1 MSEGPR
7 EISYDEKRQQD
18 IDDERFRAIDKAAE
32 AAYDEQYDE
41 IDLEF
46 YRVPAD
52 LIGELNQSL
61 NTLAGIEVKL
71 TNYLVDS
78 VLSGDNPLKEK
89 T

>member
-1 MSEGPR
+1 MWNDDTPDR
-7 EISYDEKRQQD
+7 EIDLKEETERLEASYDDTRQ
-18 IDDERFRAIDKAAE
+18 
-32 AAYDEQYDE
+32 DE

-78 VLSGDNPLKEK
+78 VLSGDNPLKEPK
-89 T
+89 